1 MANQTIPCIATV
13 HTYPGEGGPPG
24 FQVLWTVANLRFDA
38 RQATTACQIGH
49 RVRLTVDPNPGA
61 KQEFSL
67 IVTDIQDTDSL
78 HVFELEAAN
87 VNLVL
92 EGERTP
98 HAWD

>member
-38 RQATTACQIGH
+38 RQATTPCQVGH
-49 RVRLTVDPNPGA
+49 RVHLTVEPNPGP
-61 KQEFSL
+61 KQEYFL
-67 IVTDIQDTDSL
+67 TVTDIQDTDNP

-87 VNLVL
+87 VELCL
-92 EGERTP
+92 LMEDPT
-98 HAWD
+98 